1 MTSKNALHIDLK
13 VAARE
18 GKPLKIIL
26 SDNFFKNLEQE
37 EVLGGDLCVV
47 LSVSEIVSE
56 IFKLHVDVGGVVRV
70 QCDRCLEEVEFE
82 VHTNDCLTI
91 RPKGEESTTD
101 ENVRIL
107 PSKTTVY
114 DVAWDIYEQVVLSLP
129 IQRVHEDGQC
139 DAEMLLHLD
148 SMRPA
153 STTLDIE
160 NKNN

>member
-70 QCDRCLEEVEFE
+70 QCDRCLEEVE
-82 VHTNDCLTI
+82 LRSI
-91 RPKGEESTTD
+91 R
-101 ENVRIL
+101 
-107 PSKTTVY
+107 TTV
-114 DVAWDIYEQVVLSLP
+114 
-129 IQRVHEDGQC
+129 
-139 DAEMLLHLD
+139 
-148 SMRPA
+148 
-153 STTLDIE
+153 
-160 NKNN
+160 